1 MTTKEYHDKER
12 DANLLVSKIADA
24 SRRGDT
30 IEADILQRE
39 YDTLAGH
46 APTATNG
53 SKPARSRVKALVASV
68 TRSVKDK
75 SEADVPDGPTE
86 TGLVDVLG
94 RLGVQVRY
102 NLRADWPEF
111 KTRGELWE
119 RRGADYLASLR
130 ERIRREYQHDGKP
143 LGFARERWSDSYHAV
158 LWATRRDPFLDWL
171 KGVPAWDGTPRLASL
186 IPTCFQLDDE
196 HLPLAEWAGQYVFLL
211 PIARAHEPGLKSDE
225 FPILIGPGGV
235 GKSTFVRKIVPES
248 FPEWYGDSLRFD
260 AEPKTQVEALQG
272 KVVVEVS
279 EMTGTRRADI
289 ESMFSFISRQ
299 NDDGVRLS
307 FRQDPESRPRRVAF
321 VGTSNDE
328 TALPNSDN
336 LRRFVPVYVNGG
348 DPASIS
354 NLLDMNREQLWAE
367 AKQLHADGVE
377 PRLPD
382 GLKPAQTEA
391 TNRAR
396 KRDML
401 TEDAVIAWFG
411 ATDKTEF
418 MLADVVSGIVVYMP
432 DRVLPNKHE
441 VASVLREAGAT
452 SRHTKKGNVWTK
464 GVTA

>member
-30 IEADILQRE
+30 IEAGILQRE

-75 SEADVPDGPTE
+75 SDSEIPDGTTE

-94 RLGVQVRY
+94 RLGVQVRF

-119 RRGADYLASLR
+119 RRGADYLAALR
-130 ERIRREYQHDGKP
+130 ERIRREFTHDGRP

-158 LWATRRDPFLDWL
+158 LWATRGDPFLDWL
-171 KGVPAWDGTPRLASL
+171 KDLPAWDGTPRLASL
-186 IPTCFQLDDE
+186 IPTLFELDDE

-225 FPILIGPGGV
+225 FPILIGPGGI
-235 GKSTFVRKIVPES
+235 GKSTFVRKVVPEP
-248 FPEWYGDSLRFD
+248 FPEWYGDSMRFD
-260 AEPKTQVEALQG
+260 AEPKAQVEALQG
-272 KVVVEVS
+272 KVLVEVS

-307 FRQDPESRPRRVAF
+307 FRADPESRPRRVAF
-321 VGTSNDE
+321 VGTSNDQQ
-328 TALPNSDN
+328 ALPNADN

-354 NLLDMNREQLWAE
+354 NLMDAHREQLWAE

-382 GLKPAQTEA
+382 SLKPAQKEA
-391 TNRAR
+391 TTRAR
-396 KRDML
+396 TRDML
-401 TEDAVIAWFG
+401 TEDAVLEWYA

-418 MLADVVSGIVVYMP
+418 RLLDVEADVNLK
-432 DRVLPNKHE
+432 LPHNVRANHRE
-441 VASVLREAGAT
+441 IASVLREVGAT
-452 SRHTKKGNVWTK
+452 NRRTNTGTVWTK